1 VIPLTD
7 DGRVVLVRQY
17 RFGTED
23 FTLEIPG
30 GMCDSDESPLRAAAR
45 EMREETGFEARQIVP
60 LGFVHPNPAIQTNR
74 CHSYLARGARRVQDP
89 TPDPF
94 EQIEVDSVPLAEIGR
109 LVREG
114 AITHALVVTAFHLLS
129 LRPDLVQPT

>member
-17 RFGTED
+17 RIGTGT
-23 FTLEIPG
+23 FTLEVPG
-30 GMCDSDESPLRAAAR
+30 GMCDREEPPERTAAR
-45 EMREETGFEARQIVP
+45 EMREETGFEAREIVP

-74 CHSYLARGARRVQDP
+74 CHHYLALGARSVAEP

-94 EQIEVDSVPLAEIGR
+94 EQIEVDTVPLAQIPR
-109 LVREG
+109 LMREG

-129 LRPDLVQPT
+129 LRPDLVPGA